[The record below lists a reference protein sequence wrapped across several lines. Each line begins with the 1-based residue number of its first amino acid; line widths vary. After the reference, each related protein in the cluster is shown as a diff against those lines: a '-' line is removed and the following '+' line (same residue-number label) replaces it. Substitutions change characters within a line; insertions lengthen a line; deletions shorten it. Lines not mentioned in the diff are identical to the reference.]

1 LPRDKSD
8 SRQNQDFRSM
18 APQELSV
25 FRIPPYHYIHVLD
38 QTTNVTRL
46 EVGPATFVRKD
57 NELVVLEPRKMV
69 TVPPRHYCVVLN
81 PVIRE
86 NGQVVLDIVG
96 QVKLQHAEEE
106 VRLQQ
111 DPFPLYPGEELKLNV
126 ALLDVVPALS
136 ALRLKVDRDFKDE
149 SGVDR
154 LAGDEMLFEG
164 PGTYIPRKEVRVIGK
179 QTAIII
185 KPNTALKLRATRETV
200 DRNGKARVAGEEW
213 MLKKNGAYLPGV
225 YEEVVE
231 SCTAIFLTDKVAVH
245 VLANQTFTDEK
256 LGKNRKSGEEYLV
269 TVAEAETF
277 IPDVYEKVVGTVNI
291 TTLTNRQYCIILDPM
306 GDNGKPQLGAK
317 KLVKGEVSF
326 FLQPGERL
334 ENGIQQMFIL
344 GENEGVVLRANE
356 AFSDEFVSPAVK
368 RQPGDKWMLRG
379 PMEYIPP
386 VEVEVMTKRRA
397 IPLHENEGIYVRNS
411 NSGQVRAVVGRTYML
426 GEDEELWEKNIPAIV
441 KTLISAERDTAADR
455 GDWVNPTKEKKRR
468 KDDVLE
474 EEVFDS
480 SKVVSFQVPH
490 NAAVQIYDLKS
501 KKSRVQFGPDLVMLG
516 PEEQFTQLSLSG
528 GKPKKGNMIRAI
540 ALLLG
545 PDFASDII
553 VVETAD
559 HARLQLD
566 LSYNWHFQIK
576 DPANQQECSKIF
588 NVADFVGDLCKAM
601 ASKIRG
607 AVSSVTFDDFHKNS
621 SQIIQM
627 AAFGTNPETK
637 LVRDSI
643 TFTANNL
650 VVTSVDVKSVEPVD
664 QRTRDSLQKSV
675 TLAIEIT
682 TQSQEAAARREAERI
697 EQEAKGKLE
706 RQKILDDAE
715 AEKARKNLISLQ
727 AESSAV
733 ESTGQAKA
741 EAVARAEAA
750 KIEAEAAVQAAK
762 LKAEALKIE
771 TESELERLKAAR
783 DADIKFALEQ
793 NQLEIE
799 KAEKMAKI
807 DTNKFDQMVSA
818 LGKETL
824 MAMASGPQDH
834 QVRMLQSLGL
844 SSTLITDG
852 RTPINLLNTASGL
865 LGSTALNQPSNE

>member
-1 LPRDKSD
+1 MPRERSIDKTTKT
-8 SRQNQDFRSM
+8 M
-18 APQELSV
+18 APQNDVSV
-25 FRIPPYHYIHVLD
+25 FKIPPYHFIHVLD
-38 QTTNVTRL
+38 LSTNVTRL

-57 NELVVLEPRKMV
+57 NETVVTGPQKMV

-81 PVIRE
+81 PVVRNKEDKIE
-86 NGQVVLDIVG
+86 LDSLG

-106 VRLQQ
+106 IRLAQ
-111 DPFPLYPGEELKLNV
+111 DPFPLYPGEELKLQV
-126 ALLDVVPALS
+126 TLLSVVPALG
-136 ALRLKVDRDFKDE
+136 AIKLKVTRDFKDE
-149 SGVDR
+149 TGQER
-154 LAGDEMLFEG
+154 KAGDEILFEG
-164 PGTYIPRKEVRVIGK
+164 PGTYIPRKELDVMSR
-179 QTAIII
+179 QQAIII
-185 KPNTALKLRATRETV
+185 KPNTAVKLRATRETV
-200 DRNGKARVAGEEW
+200 DRNGKQRVAGEEW

-231 SCTAIFLTDKVAVH
+231 SITATYLTDKLAVH
-245 VLANQTFTDEK
+245 VIATQSFKDENLNK
-256 LGKNRKSGEEYLV
+256 TRKSGEEYLV
-269 TVAEAETF
+269 TINDTETF
-277 IPDVYEKVVGTVNI
+277 IPDVYEKVVGTVNV
-291 TTLTNRQYCIILDPM
+291 TTLNNRQYCVIVNPI
-306 GDNGKPQLGAK
+306 GEKGKPQLGAK
-317 KLVKGEVSF
+317 KLVKGEKSF
-326 FLQPGERL
+326 FLQPGEAL
-334 ENGIQQMFIL
+334 EDGIQEVFIL

-356 AFSDEFVSPAVK
+356 AFTDEFVNPSVE
-368 RQPGDKWMLRG
+368 RQPGDRWMLKG

-386 VEVEVMTKRRA
+386 VEVEVVTRRRA
-397 IPLHENEGIYVRNS
+397 IPLHENEGIYVRNT
-411 NSGQVRAVVGRTYML
+411 NNGQVRAVIGSSYML

-441 KTLISAERDTAADR
+441 RTLISAERDTAADR
-455 GDWVNPTKEKKRR
+455 GDYVNPLKEKKRKR
-468 KDDVLE
+468 EEE

-490 NAAVQIYDLKS
+490 NAAVQIYDFKS

-516 PEEQFTQLSLSG
+516 PDEQFTQLSLSG
-528 GKPKKGNMIRAI
+528 GKPKKGNLIRAI
-540 ALLLG
+540 ALLMG

-576 DPANQQECSKIF
+576 DKSNLEEASKIF
-588 NVADFVGDLCKAM
+588 CVADFVGDLCKAM

-607 AVSSVTFDDFHKNS
+607 AVSAVTFDDFHKNS
-621 SQIIQM
+621 AKIIQV
-627 AAFGTNPETK
+627 AVFGTDPETRQ
-637 LVRDSI
+637 VRASVQ
-643 TFTANNL
+643 FSANNL
-650 VVTSVDVKSVEPVD
+650 VVTSVDIKSVEPVD

-706 RQKILDDAE
+706 RQKILDESE
-715 AEKARKNLISLQ
+715 AEKARRELLSLQ

-741 EAVARAEAA
+741 EAISRAEAA

-783 DADIKFALEQ
+783 EADIKFALEQ

-807 DTNKFDQMVSA
+807 ETGKFEQMVSA
-818 LGKETL
+818 MGKETIL
-824 MAMASGPQDH
+824 AMASGPQDH
-834 QVRMLQSLGL
+834 QVKMLQSLGL

-852 RTPINLLNTASGL
+852 RTPINLLSTASGL
-865 LGSTALNQPSNE
+865 LGTALSSEKE

>member
-1 LPRDKSD
+1 MPRERSIDKTMAPPSQSQSD
-8 SRQNQDFRSM
+8 S
-18 APQELSV
+18 V
-25 FRIPPYHYIHVLD
+25 FKIPPYHFIHVLD
-38 QTTNVTRL
+38 LSTNVTRL

-57 NELVVLEPRKMV
+57 NEMVVSGPQKMV

-81 PVIRE
+81 PVVRDKE
-86 NGQVVLDIVG
+86 NKIELDSLG

-106 VRLQQ
+106 IRLAQ
-111 DPFPLYPGEELKLNV
+111 DPFPLYPGEELKLQV
-126 ALLDVVPALS
+126 TLLTVVPALG
-136 ALRLKVDRDFKDE
+136 AIKLKVTRDFKDE
-149 SGVDR
+149 SGVER
-154 LAGDEMLFEG
+154 KAGDEILFEG
-164 PGTYIPRKEVRVIGK
+164 PGTYIPRKELDVQSK
-179 QTAIII
+179 HQAIII
-185 KPNTALKLRATRETV
+185 KPNTAVKLRATRETV
-200 DRNGKARVAGEEW
+200 DRNGKQRVAGEEW

-231 SCTAIFLTDKVAVH
+231 SIKATYLTDKLAVH
-245 VLANQTFTDEK
+245 VIATQSFKDENLNK
-256 LGKNRKSGEEYLV
+256 TRKSGEEYLV
-269 TVAEAETF
+269 TIDETETF
-277 IPDVYEKVVGTVNI
+277 IPDVYEQVVGTVDI
-291 TTLTNRQYCIILDPM
+291 TTLNNRQYCVINNPI
-306 GDNGKPQLGAK
+306 GENGKPQLGAK
-317 KLVKGEVSF
+317 KLVKGEKSF
-326 FLQPGERL
+326 FLQPGETL
-334 ENGIQQMFIL
+334 EDGIQEIFIL

-356 AFSDEFVSPAVK
+356 AFSDEFVNPSVE
-368 RQPGDKWMLRG
+368 RQPGDRWMLKG
-379 PMEYIPP
+379 PTEYIPP
-386 VEVEVMTKRRA
+386 VEVEVVTRRRA
-397 IPLHENEGIYVRNS
+397 IPLHENEGIYVRNT
-411 NSGQVRAVVGRTYML
+411 NNGQVRAVIGSSYML
-426 GEDEELWEKNIPAIV
+426 GEDEELWEKNIPDIV
-441 KTLISAERDTAADR
+441 RTLISTERDTAADR
-455 GDWVNPTKEKKRR
+455 GDYVNPNKEKRR
-468 KDDVLE
+468 KRDLE
-474 EEVFDS
+474 EEAVFDS

-490 NAAVQIYDLKS
+490 NAAVQIYDFKS

-516 PEEQFTQLSLSG
+516 PDEQFTQLSLSG

-566 LSYNWHFQIK
+566 LSYNWHFVIK
-576 DPANQQECSKIF
+576 DKNNLEEASKIF
-588 NVADFVGDLCKAM
+588 CVADFTGDLCKAM

-607 AVSSVTFDDFHKNS
+607 AVSAVTFDDFHKNS
-621 SQIIQM
+621 AKIIQV
-627 AAFGTNPETK
+627 AVFGTDPETRQ
-637 LVRDSI
+637 VRETINFS
-643 TFTANNL
+643 ANNL
-650 VVTSVDVKSVEPVD
+650 VVTSVDIKSVEPVD

-706 RQKILDDAE
+706 RQKILDESE
-715 AEKARKNLISLQ
+715 AEKARRELLSLQ

-741 EAVARAEAA
+741 EAISRAEAA

-783 DADIKFALEQ
+783 EADVKFALEQ

-807 DTNKFDQMVSA
+807 ETGKFEQMVSA
-818 LGKETL
+818 IGKDTML
-824 MAMASGPQDH
+824 AMASGPQDH
-834 QVRMLQSLGL
+834 QVKMLQSLGL

-852 RTPINLLNTASGL
+852 RTPINLLSTASGL
-865 LGSTALNQPSNE
+865 LGSTMVSSEKE